1 MNKKMSPHDIFGRN
15 LYQINSAPSNFKTVV
30 MLKYIPLSMI
40 HYNDKRKF
48 CASDSKRC
56 YRIESRLWI
65 EKKIERLS
73 ENCAIIFFITASN
86 ISVLDLSSKNS

>member
-1 MNKKMSPHDIFGRN
+1 
-15 LYQINSAPSNFKTVV
+15 

-48 CASDSKRC
+48 CASDFKRC

-65 EKKIERLS
+65 EKKTERLS
-73 ENCAIIFFITASN
+73 ENCAIIFIITASN
-86 ISVLDLSSKNS
+86 ISASDFSSKTYWSQVYLLETNP

>member
-1 MNKKMSPHDIFGRN
+1 MKLLVEIYNKSIQLPLTPK
-15 LYQINSAPSNFKTVV
+15 LV
-30 MLKYIPLSMI
+30 MLMHIPLSMI
-40 HYNDKRKF
+40 HNDKRKF
-48 CASDSKRC
+48 CGSDFKRC

-73 ENCAIIFFITASN
+73 ENCAIIFIITASN